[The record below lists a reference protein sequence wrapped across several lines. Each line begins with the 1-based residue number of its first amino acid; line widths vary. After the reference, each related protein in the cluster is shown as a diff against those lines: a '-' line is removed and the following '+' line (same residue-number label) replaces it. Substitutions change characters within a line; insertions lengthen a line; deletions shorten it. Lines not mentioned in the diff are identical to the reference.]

1 MDFEISEQMTTI
13 LEMVRDFMDHVVIPL
28 EGEMLHGD
36 PASLDE
42 RVRALDR
49 G

>member
-13 LEMVRDFMDHVVIPL
+13 LEMVREFMDREVIPL

-36 PASLDE
+36 PSVLEE
-42 RVRALDR
+42 RL
-49 G
+49 GP